1 MSRFWARAASIAMAV
16 TVLSCSS
23 ATEPLGADVDFA
35 RTLWLGRHPRAY
47 SFEVQITAFYSTP
60 GYFRVQ
66 VSDGQVVD
74 ARDPSGQPVADF
86 TVTVDGIWDALL
98 AARAK
103 NELNSAT
110 FGRRGVPAEV
120 DVGPWP
126 LDGGTHY
133 SVRNF
138 AASQ

>member
-1 MSRFWARAASIAMAV
+1 MNRFWARALSIAMAV
-16 TVLSCSS
+16 TVLGCSS
-23 ATEPLGADVDFA
+23 ATEPPGNDVDLA
-35 RTLWLGRHPRAY
+35 RALWLGSHPRAY
-47 SFEVQITAFYSTP
+47 SFEVQISAFYSTP
-60 GYFRVQ
+60 GYFRVR
-66 VSDGQVVD
+66 VSDGQVVE
-74 ARDPSGQPVADF
+74 ARDPSGQPIADF
-86 TVTVDGIWDALL
+86 GVTVDRIWDALL

-120 DVGPWP
+120 DVGPWAI
-126 LDGGTHY
+126 DGGVHY

>member
-1 MSRFWARAASIAMAV
+1 MMMV
-16 TVLSCSS
+16 LLSCSRS
-23 ATEPLGADVDFA
+23 TEPQRTTDVDAA
-35 RTLWLGRHPRAY
+35 RVNWLARRPLAY
-47 SFEVQITAFYSTP
+47 HFEVQITAFYSMP

-66 VSDGQVVD
+66 VSDGRVVD

-86 TVTVDGIWDALL
+86 SLTVDGIWDALL

-110 FGRRGVPAEV
+110 FGQRGVPAEV
-120 DVGPWP
+120 DLGPWAI
-126 LDGGTHY
+126 DGGMHY

-138 AASQ
+138 AATP